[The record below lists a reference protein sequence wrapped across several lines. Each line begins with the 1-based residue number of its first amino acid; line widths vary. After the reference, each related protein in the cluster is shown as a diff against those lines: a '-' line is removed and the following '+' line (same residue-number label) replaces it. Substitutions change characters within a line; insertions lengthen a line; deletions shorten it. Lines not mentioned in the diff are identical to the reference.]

1 MVHKASAIID
11 FTIVL
16 LMEVVNMVMVVVS
29 PSVFLCSTV
38 ILVIGSLVF
47 SPIADLAVTLPSG
60 PS

>member
-38 ILVIGSLVF
+38 TLVIGSLV
-47 SPIADLAVTLPSG
+47 IADLAVTLPSG